1 MGCGGSKTSAL
12 AIELLDAA
20 GGDHLPT
27 RLKASRKLEK
37 QVGGLTAVTVT
48 ISDPASGKELL
59 KIYHGLAGASANS
72 GIALSCT
79 VDGETV
85 LSFAKGKL
93 VSGDK
98 ALYTSKPKGLFDM
111 GGALV
116 RLLNFQPVDRISG
129 ALLPGDVTCAM
140 YTDKGRTE
148 SVVYNQ
154 LFASKDEA
162 AQAVSRSSVVARAA
176 IMEHVYDRAKLMPV
190 NGKVV
195 LAAHERPF
203 QLKGIA
209 VDTEIRVPQKALEAA
224 DGGVDPSLAAFL
236 FFAVL
241 PLLATNRDAF
251 YAPGDAYA

>member
-59 KIYHGLAGASANS
+59 KISPS
-72 GIALSCT
+72 LSCI
-79 VDGETV
+79 VDGKTV

-162 AQAVSRSSVVARAA
+162 AQAVSRSSVIARAA